1 MKYFKISQFV
11 PDKGYAWTYYE
22 CDEQGSIVRQL
33 TYIPET
39 NEITRVEDPIVKRLY
54 KPEML
59 EPATEEEFISL
70 WEKADSGR
78 Q

>member
-11 PDKGYAWTYYE
+11 PGKGYAWTYYE
-22 CDEQGSIVRQL
+22 CDEKGSIVRQL
-33 TYIPET
+33 TYIHET

-70 WEKADSGR
+70 WEKTDSGR